1 MKLFKKNNSQDLVKE
16 NNTLKLKLEELQNE
30 KKDNIFSQFEEYQK
44 LVEKV
49 EIQKEQIK
57 KLKEKINKFKEMNKN
72 V

>member
-1 MKLFKKNNSQDLVKE
+1 MKLFKKDNYQDLVKE

-30 KKDNIFSQFEEYQK
+30 KKDNTFSQFEEYQK

-57 KLKEKINKFKEMNKN
+57 KLKEKINKLKEMNKN

>member
-1 MKLFKKNNSQDLVKE
+1 MKLFKKNNSQDLIKE

-57 KLKEKINKFKEMNKN
+57 KLKEKINKYKEMNKN

>member
-1 MKLFKKNNSQDLVKE
+1 MKLFKKNNYQDLIKE

-57 KLKEKINKFKEMNKN
+57 KLKEKINKYKEMNKN

>member
-1 MKLFKKNNSQDLVKE
+1 MKLFKKNNSQDLIKE
-16 NNTLKLKLEELQNE
+16 NNTLKLKLEELQSE

>member
-1 MKLFKKNNSQDLVKE
+1 MKLFKKNSSQDLIKE

-57 KLKEKINKFKEMNKN
+57 KLKEKINKYKEMNKN

>member
-1 MKLFKKNNSQDLVKE
+1 MKLFKKNNSQDLIKE
-16 NNTLKLKLEELQNE
+16 NNTLKLKLEELQSE

-57 KLKEKINKFKEMNKN
+57 KLKEKINKYKEMNKN

>member
-1 MKLFKKNNSQDLVKE
+1 MKLFKKNNSQDIIKE

-57 KLKEKINKFKEMNKN
+57 KLKEKINKYKEMNKN

>member
-1 MKLFKKNNSQDLVKE
+1 MKLFKKNNYQDLVKE